1 MPTGVA
7 SVAMEAASV
16 HRLFAAGGEYA
27 APYDAAAKAKLA
39 SWLSGELGHP
49 AAPPDLSGSGFHLVG
64 GQLVA
69 TDLGPAGMYLY
80 DGPRGV
86 RITLFMRPME
96 KRDMNAPMRPMH
108 GSETEGYV
116 WAQNGLGFGLVTS
129 TPMSTLHGLANQIRS
144 DMGAQI

>member
-1 MPTGVA
+1 MARGPSMPTGVA

-16 HRLFAAGGEYA
+16 HRMFAARA
-27 APYDAAAKAKLA
+27 DHTAPHDPAAKAELA
-39 SWLSGELGHP
+39 SWLSRELGHP
-49 AAPPDLSGSGFHLVG
+49 VKPPDLSGTGFHLVS

-69 TDLGPAGMYLY
+69 TDQGPAGMYLY

-96 KRDMNAPMRPMH
+96 KRDVNAPMRPMH
-108 GSETEGYV
+108 GADTVGYV
-116 WAQNGLGFGLVTS
+116 WAQNGLGFR
-129 TPMSTLHGLANQIRS
+129 LANQIRS